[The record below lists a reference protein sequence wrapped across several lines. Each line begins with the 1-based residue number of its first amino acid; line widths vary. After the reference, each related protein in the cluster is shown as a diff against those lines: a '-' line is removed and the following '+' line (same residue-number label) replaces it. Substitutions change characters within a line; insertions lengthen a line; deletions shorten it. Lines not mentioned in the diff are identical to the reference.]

1 MNWVVIACACRVG
14 VLLLPTV
21 LYFCIT
27 RVIGKDGWEVRE
39 AVTKAPSLPAP
50 LITVYACAPF
60 RLVSTQR
67 KPFISHADFTA
78 IGFAS

>member
-1 MNWVVIACACRVG
+1 M
-14 VLLLPTV
+14 
-21 LYFCIT
+21 
-27 RVIGKDGWEVRE
+27 RE

-50 LITVYACAPF
+50 LITIYACAPF